1 MANFAF
7 EDTCIS
13 EEIPMDK
20 HPSRQTSDSTNLFDG
35 NRSGEIVPPDNLSDA
50 RLAPPERQ
58 QSHGRQTYRLEGGGT
73 IEINDSNVT
82 INNYIVQGDGYRQD
96 SRPVRVG
103 RGQGSMCPEYND
115 YATSRQ
121 AYQEEAWLN
130 RGDSYDQRP
139 IPQCHH
145 RQQSRYDS
153 GPSRYGDVQAVSA
166 GQYDYDYQRQHER
179 RGRSPIDQFFN
190 AIGSV
195 ARGIGDVAYEA
206 APIIQTWAQIEMI
219 KQGRVGGHYYG
230 GYDNGYYNQRPYNPW
245 NSRQNRDLIAYNNNS
260 GYYDN
265 YSYNDRYYQPSWLNG

>member
-1 MANFAF
+1 
-7 EDTCIS
+7 
-13 EEIPMDK
+13 MDK
-20 HPSRQTSDSTNLFDG
+20 HPSRQPAESTNLFDG

-50 RLAPPERQ
+50 RLPARTQ
-58 QSHGRQTYRLEGGGT
+58 RVCDHTNGSDRV
-73 IEINDSNVT
+73 SNSAE
-82 INNYIVQGDGYRQD
+82 NEAFRAGYRMAYRDGFEDGQ
-96 SRPVRVG
+96 SQRNVRVG

-115 YATSRQ
+115 YANSRQ

-130 RGDSYDQRP
+130 RSDSYDQRP
-139 IPQCHH
+139 IPQCH

-166 GQYDYDYQRQHER
+166 GQYDYDYPRQHDR

-190 AIGSV
+190 AIGSI

-260 GYYDN
+260 GYYDD
-265 YSYNDRYYQPSWLNG
+265 YSYSNRSYQPAWLNG